1 MARQPKLR
9 LLFSEKSLQEHL
21 QQMYMALND
30 RINKCNRQMTI
41 LSNLIKTPT
50 DAITLQN
57 VLANTEKAIA
67 TAQSQRIE
75 LLKIQKDVIATFKKE
90 ERKKVESNEAVSEE
104 QMIALQRQFAEIRK
118 SARKSEGDF

>member
-1 MARQPKLR
+1 MPRGPKLR
-9 LLFSEKSLQEHL
+9 LVFNERSLQEHL

-30 RINKCNRQMTI
+30 RITKCNRQMQI
-41 LSNLIKTPT
+41 LTNLIKTPT

-57 VLANTEKAIA
+57 VLYNTEKAIA

-90 ERKKVESNEAVSEE
+90 ERKKIESNEAVSEE
-104 QMIALQRQFAEIRK
+104 QMIALQRQFAEVRK
-118 SARKSEGDF
+118 SARKSEEF